1 MNKPIV
7 EQMID
12 LTEPILEGMGY
23 ELVDAE
29 YRMEQGRWVLRLYID
44 SEKGVTLDDCAC
56 VSRELGDVVDA
67 RDLIAH
73 RYVLE
78 VSSPGLNRPLRKDK
92 DFIRV
97 IGEKIKV
104 RMLAPVEGRRNFTG
118 HLTEFRQGS
127 LFMESNGQSVVLPR
141 SGVEKAN
148 LVYEFQAKP
157 STPDRGVKEW

>member
-1 MNKPIV
+1 MNRPIV
-7 EQMID
+7 EQMIE
-12 LTEPILEGMGY
+12 LTEPILENMGY

-44 SEKGVTLDDCAC
+44 SEKGVTLDDCAR

-78 VSSPGLNRPLRKDK
+78 VSSPGLDRPLRKEK
-92 DFIRV
+92 DFTRF
-97 IGEKIKV
+97 IGKKIKV
-104 RMLAPVEGRRNFTG
+104 RMVAPVEGRRNFTG
-118 HLTEFRQGS
+118 NLTAFRDGS
-127 LFMESNGQSVVLPR
+127 LFIESDGRSVVLPR

-148 LVYEFQAKP
+148 LVYEF
-157 STPDRGVKEW
+157 